1 MDTIAARALTVI
13 KACNTLKEVRIVVES
28 NVLEI
33 LGIAINRYNG
43 LTLRS
48 VTMRPTSQEQRNE
61 MFFMC
66 LDMTLAA
73 ANLNIGNIS
82 PDYIQ
87 NLATI
92 GVLATPEIPYTM
104 ESANEIARMSGE
116 TGTWGPDR
124 QPFGYFL
131 TAAEVT
137 QHGRFRQRAG
147 QNITTTV
154 VSSTLAQVSMNAGAR
169 GDIQALFQN
178 QNDPIMIYFVWRR
191 IGTFSSAAGNAQETP
206 QGVTLNVGGVNMR
219 AGVIVAY
226 DGQAPVNVNN
236 PGAGPGM
243 IEIEVI
249 YYLSLDKT
257 MTQYPSLQAQIFNVY
272 SYKNPLW
279 HGLRAAI
286 LNRTT
291 LPNNIP
297 PIYPPNDRENVLLL
311 ILLSAL
317 ADAFSVLAPDFNL
330 FGVVPIQG
338 PINRAVAQN
347 AYV

>member
-1 MDTIAARALTVI
+1 M
-13 KACNTLKEVRIVVES
+13 
-28 NVLEI
+28 
-33 LGIAINRYNG
+33 
-43 LTLRS
+43 
-48 VTMRPTSQEQRNE
+48 
-61 MFFMC
+61 
-66 LDMTLAA
+66 
-73 ANLNIGNIS
+73 
-82 PDYIQ
+82 
-87 NLATI
+87 
-92 GVLATPEIPYTM
+92 
-104 ESANEIARMSGE
+104 
-116 TGTWGPDR
+116 
-124 QPFGYFL
+124 
-131 TAAEVT
+131 
-137 QHGRFRQRAG
+137 
-147 QNITTTV
+147 
-154 VSSTLAQVSMNAGAR
+154 
-169 GDIQALFQN
+169 
-178 QNDPIMIYFVWRR
+178 
-191 IGTFSSAAGNAQETP
+191 
-206 QGVTLNVGGVNMR
+206 GGVNIR
-219 AGVIVAY
+219 SGVIIAY

-236 PGAGPGM
+236 PGQGQGM

-257 MTQYPSLQAQIFNVY
+257 MTQYPSLQAHIFNVY

-297 PIYPPNDRENVLLL
+297 PIYPPNDRENVLLI